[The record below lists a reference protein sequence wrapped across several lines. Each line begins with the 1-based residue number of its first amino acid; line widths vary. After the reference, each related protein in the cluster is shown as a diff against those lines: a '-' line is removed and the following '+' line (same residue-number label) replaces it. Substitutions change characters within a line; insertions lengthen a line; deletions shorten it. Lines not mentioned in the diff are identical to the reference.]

1 MVSPSIE
8 KTGTLVKEQP
18 GALESA
24 RAGGSVWSMWLE
36 KDLAVA
42 VCFALT
48 ACVIHLLFNG
58 GYGYFRDELYYAACG
73 QHLAWG
79 YVDHAPLVAMIA
91 RLSRMLFGDSL
102 RALRFFPALSSG
114 AKILLA
120 GWIVR
125 ELGGRRFAQ
134 VLAGTAMLLCPI
146 YLTMDNFLSMNAF
159 EPVLWMLCVA
169 IALRIIRTGQQW
181 LWLLFGLV
189 AGIGILNKHSTLLF
203 GFGFFL
209 GLLVTRQRRLLQ
221 NAWIWTGALI
231 ALALFLPNLLWEIE
245 NHWPTPEIL
254 RNVDQ
259 YKNAHV
265 SWLGFIGQQALL
277 VHPLATPICLAGLWY
292 FLWSRQGREYRFL
305 GWTYLFILLQLL
317 IFRGRIYYL
326 APAYPMLFA
335 AGAVAIESWSDALV
349 GAPRAVA
356 SRLRHSSP
364 WLRRRIALAS
374 RSPRCFGGR
383 VARRRLV
390 YPAFRSRITLSVN
403 RRGETLNASER
414 LLSNWNWMKTAIL
427 APLAVGGLVA
437 APLAIPILPLDAAA
451 AYANFWDVNR
461 VRVEIQPSGKLP
473 QLFADMMG
481 WQQQVDVVAGV
492 FHSLPSDDQPKA
504 AILAR
509 NYGQAGAIE
518 YFGPSHGLPRPISG
532 HNNYYL
538 WGPQQ
543 YTGEIVVSVGFPI
556 EKLQPL
562 FNRIELAATIQ
573 NEYAIPEENNV
584 PVYICREPKM
594 TLQQAWPRL
603 KFYG

>member
-1 MVSPSIE
+1 MASPFIE
-8 KTGTLVKEQP
+8 KQGTLVGEQP

-24 RAGGSVWSMWLE
+24 RTGGFVWSLWLE
-36 KDLAVA
+36 KDQAVA

-48 ACVIHLLFNG
+48 ACVVHFLFNG

-79 YVDHAPLVAMIA
+79 YVDQAPLVAVVA

-102 RALRFFPALSSG
+102 RSLRFFPALSSG
-114 AKILLA
+114 AKILLT

-125 ELGGRRFAQ
+125 ELGGRRYAQ
-134 VLAGTAMLLCPI
+134 VLAGTAMFLCPI

-169 IALRIIRTGQQW
+169 IALRIIRTGRQH

-203 GFGFFL
+203 GFAFFL
-209 GLLVTRQRRLLQ
+209 ALAVTRQRRLLQ
-221 NAWIWTGALI
+221 NVWIWDGALI
-231 ALALFLPNLLWEIE
+231 AFALFLPNLLWEIH

-265 SWLGFIGQQALL
+265 SWIGFIGQQALL
-277 VHPLATPICLAGLWY
+277 IHPLATPICLAGLWY
-292 FLWSRQGREYRFL
+292 FLGSRQGREFRFL
-305 GWTYLFILLQLL
+305 GWTYLFLLLQLL

-335 AGAVAIESWSDALV
+335 AGAVAIESWIEARVRALSGV
-349 GAPRAVA
+349 GGNGLDPQR
-356 SRLRHSSP
+356 
-364 WLRRRIALAS
+364 
-374 RSPRCFGGR
+374 
-383 VARRRLV
+383 
-390 YPAFRSRITLSVN
+390 T
-403 RRGETLNASER
+403 
-414 LLSNWNWMKTAIL
+414 NWNWMKTAIL
-427 APLAVGGLVA
+427 APLVVGGLVA
-437 APLAIPILPLDAAA
+437 APLAIPILPLETAA

-473 QLFADMMG
+473 QFFADMMG

-492 FHSLPSDDQPKA
+492 FQSLPADDQPKA
-504 AILAR
+504 AILTR

-518 YFGPSHGLPRPISG
+518 YFGPSYGLPRPISG
-532 HNNYYL
+532 HNNYFL

-543 YTGEIVVSVGFPI
+543 YTGEVVIAVGIPI

-562 FNRIELAATIQ
+562 FHHIELAATIR
-573 NEYAIPEENNV
+573 NDYAIPEENNV
-584 PVYICREPKM
+584 PIFICREPKM
-594 TLQQAWPRL
+594 TLQKAWPQL

>member
-1 MVSPSIE
+1 MASPFIE
-8 KTGTLVKEQP
+8 KQGTLVSEQP

-24 RAGGSVWSMWLE
+24 RTGGSVWSLWLE
-36 KDLAVA
+36 KDQAVA

-48 ACVIHLLFNG
+48 ACVVHFLFNG

-79 YVDHAPLVAMIA
+79 YVDQAPLVAVVA
-91 RLSRMLFGDSL
+91 RLSRTLFGDSL
-102 RALRFFPALSSG
+102 RSLRFFPALSSG
-114 AKILLA
+114 AKILLT

-125 ELGGRRFAQ
+125 ELGGRRYAQ

-169 IALRIIRTGQQW
+169 IALRIIRTGQQH

-203 GFGFFL
+203 GFAFFL
-209 GLLVTRQRRLLQ
+209 ALVATRQRRLLQ
-221 NAWIWTGALI
+221 SVWIWVGALI
-231 ALALFLPNLLWEIE
+231 AVALFLPNMLWEIH

-277 VHPLATPICLAGLWY
+277 IHPLATPICLAGLWY
-292 FLWSRQGREYRFL
+292 FLWSRQGREFRFL
-305 GWTYLFILLQLL
+305 GWTYLFLLLQLL

-335 AGAVAIESWSDALV
+335 AGAVAIESWIETRV
-349 GAPRAVA
+349 RAPLADPE
-356 SRLRHSSP
+356 SQGGT
-364 WLRRRIALAS
+364 RRDNTCP
-374 RSPRCFGGR
+374 RS
-383 VARRRLV
+383 A
-390 YPAFRSRITLSVN
+390 N
-403 RRGETLNASER
+403 R
-414 LLSNWNWMKTAIL
+414 NWMKTAIL
-427 APLAVGGLVA
+427 APLVVGGLIA
-437 APLAIPILPLDAAA
+437 APLAIPILPLDTAV

-473 QLFADMMG
+473 QFFADMMG

-492 FHSLPSDDQPKA
+492 FQSLPADDRPKA
-504 AILAR
+504 AILTR

-518 YFGPSHGLPRPISG
+518 YFGPSYGLPRPISG

-543 YTGEIVVSVGFPI
+543 YTGEVVITVGIPM

-562 FNRIELAATIQ
+562 FQHIELAATIR
-573 NEYAIPEENNV
+573 NDYAIPEENNL
-584 PVYICREPKM
+584 PIYICRDPKM
-594 TLQQAWPRL
+594 TFQKAWPSL

>member
-8 KTGTLVKEQP
+8 KPGTLVREQP
-18 GALESA
+18 GGVESL
-24 RAGGSVWSMWLE
+24 RFGGSIWSLWLE
-36 KDLAVA
+36 KDQVVA
-42 VCFALT
+42 VYFALA
-48 ACVIHLLFNG
+48 ACIVHFLFNG

-79 YVDHAPLVAMIA
+79 YVDQAPLVAVIA
-91 RLSRMLFGDSL
+91 RLSRALFGDSL
-102 RALRFFPALSSG
+102 RALRFFPALASG
-114 AKILLA
+114 AKILLT

-125 ELGGRRFAQ
+125 ELGGRRYAQ

-169 IALRIIRTGQQW
+169 IALRIIRTGQQH

-209 GLLVTRQRRLLQ
+209 ALLVTRQRRLLQ
-221 NAWIWTGALI
+221 NVWIWAGAL
-231 ALALFLPNLLWEIE
+231 LAFLIFLPNLLWEIE

-254 RNVDQ
+254 RNVDH

-292 FLWSRQGREYRFL
+292 FLGSRAGREYRFL

-335 AGAVAIESWSDALV
+335 AGAVAFESWINS
-349 GAPRAVA
+349 
-356 SRLRHSSP
+356 
-364 WLRRRIALAS
+364 WLEH
-374 RSPRCFGGR
+374 RSG
-383 VARRRLV
+383 
-390 YPAFRSRITLSVN
+390 
-403 RRGETLNASER
+403 
-414 LLSNWNWMKTAIL
+414 NWNWIKAAIL
-427 APLAVGGLVA
+427 APVAVGGLIA
-437 APLAIPILPLDAAA
+437 APLAVPILPLDTTA
-451 AYANFWDVNR
+451 AYANFWDVKR
-461 VRVEIQPSGKLP
+461 VRVEVEPSGKLP

-481 WQQQVDVVAGV
+481 WQQQVDAVAGV
-492 FHSLPSDDQPKA
+492 FQTLPADDRPKA
-504 AILAR
+504 AILAA

-518 YFGPSHGLPRPISG
+518 YFGPIYGLPRPISA
-532 HNNYYL
+532 HNNYFL
-538 WGPQQ
+538 WGPRQ
-543 YTGEIVVSVGFPI
+543 YTGEVVISVGIPI

-562 FNRIELAATIQ
+562 FNHIELAGTIQ
-573 NEYAIPEENNV
+573 NEYAIPEENNL
-584 PVYICREPKM
+584 PIYICREPKM
-594 TLQQAWPRL
+594 TLQKAWPQM